1 MGLGN
6 ILLLTQVVAYLVSF
20 IVSFFIF
27 IPIATNVKEFNGH
40 CLLYADGTF
49 DNKTKELKHISW
61 GRDSA
66 CGFNIFMGVIVMLL
80 SLFYMVWESVYLFKN
95 IDGSWL
101 DCFVTALVSLLVCLM
116 LFGSSLTLSVGF
128 NEWCGLISNEGINCE
143 LGDFVTFI
151 EEKDINTSNFYLEMM
166 MAQFCTWICWI
177 CWVVLSVVAVI
188 KVYRY
193 HQQESFTISMNRER
207 DRLLQRAGHRQPV
220 VM

>member
-1 MGLGN
+1 MWLVSFVLIINMCKCGWLCLLIVNWSSSNFGHALKILNLRLNNVQVSITCVILLAWRRINLDLILFSLLSLHHRSTLLCTPEVMYLGHVTSNSRRTETETKLTRGHFHTESAHLLCSIEMGLGN

-49 DNKTKELKHISW
+49 DDKTKELTHISW

-95 IDGSWL
+95 IDGY
-101 DCFVTALVSLLVCLM
+101 V
-116 LFGSSLTLSVGF
+116 
-128 NEWCGLISNEGINCE
+128 
-143 LGDFVTFI
+143 
-151 EEKDINTSNFYLEMM
+151 
-166 MAQFCTWICWI
+166 
-177 CWVVLSVVAVI
+177 
-188 KVYRY
+188 
-193 HQQESFTISMNRER
+193 
-207 DRLLQRAGHRQPV
+207 
-220 VM
+220 